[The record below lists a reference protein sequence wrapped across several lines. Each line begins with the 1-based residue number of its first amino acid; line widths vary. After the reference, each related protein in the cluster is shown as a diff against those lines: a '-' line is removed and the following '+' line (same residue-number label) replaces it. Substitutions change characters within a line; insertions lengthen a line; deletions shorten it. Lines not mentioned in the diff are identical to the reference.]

1 MYINYYLSWLTMGA
15 YVSSRLL
22 VEASPVDVVRIELEP
37 RDSDIESL
45 SVVVCLLTF
54 GFRVCGGRGLWLSL

>member
-1 MYINYYLSWLTMGA
+1 M
-15 YVSSRLL
+15 
-22 VEASPVDVVRIELEP
+22 DVVRIELEP